1 MQVWTF
7 SLHTMLTAKLIFRS
21 ERQLKMKGYYFRY
34 SLPVD
39 KQHFKKLKREMF
51 NLLLYFKKSFY
62 KRRWRQQRMRWS
74 DSITDSTDISLS
86 KLLEIVKDKETR
98 LTAVQGVAKS
108 CKWLSDWTTIIGFR
122 AQSNRKEIFLG
133 NLARVYLGSHSFCQT
148 LVIYFL
154 RQLTKESTPKDRE

>member
-1 MQVWTF
+1 
-7 SLHTMLTAKLIFRS
+7 
-21 ERQLKMKGYYFRY
+21 MKGYYFRY
-34 SLPVD
+34 SLPLD

-108 CKWLSDWTTIIGFR
+108 CK
-122 AQSNRKEIFLG
+122 
-133 NLARVYLGSHSFCQT
+133 
-148 LVIYFL
+148 
-154 RQLTKESTPKDRE
+154 